1 VKKNLMKEIITYT
14 LCNKD
19 KSSNRYYQDVSIFTD
34 EVISKI
40 YNESNNCIYDFKK
53 FILKDNIEKIRSN
66 AEYLLEL
73 LMLGVLWRCYVNKAI
88 LLKNTPKNI
97 LIKLSK
103 LREKENMKKSSDF
116 FRGILETLFLYK
128 NSSNKVD
135 YTLDNVKKLIQWL
148 LATGEFKQEVKR
160 LERWEKFLSNKS
172 EDEIKNFLFLIT
184 NLGKW
189 FEVRSEELLGIYT
202 KNVNT
207 FHDSTYKKH
216 KWKEDYIYC
225 GRKRVEY
232 HLNMVGADIL
242 NRAYR
247 EEFLKT
253 KEKRLLLP
261 ACIRL
266 NFKNC
271 KAYKTKNGYV
281 CRKCTKSCKVNKY
294 TKLGEK
300 YNFEVY
306 IIPHESSAF
315 VKEKIKKDY
324 TGIIGVAC
332 VLNLISGGWKAKELG
347 FIPQCVLLDY
357 CGCKNHWHEK
367 GIVTDINSDRLLY
380 IIGIEK

>member
-1 VKKNLMKEIITYT
+1 MREIITYT

-19 KSSNRYYQDVSIFTD
+19 KNSNRYYQDVSFFTD
-34 EVISKI
+34 EVVSKI
-40 YNESNNCIYDFKK
+40 YNESNNWIYDFTK
-53 FILKDNIEKIRSN
+53 FILKNNIEKLRSN

-116 FRGILETLFLYK
+116 LRGILETLFLYK
-128 NSSNKVD
+128 NSSYKVD

-160 LERWEKFLSNKS
+160 LERWEKFLCNKS
-172 EDEIKNFLFLIT
+172 EDEIKNFLLLIT
-184 NLGKW
+184 NLGEW
-189 FEVRSEELLGIYT
+189 FEARSEEVLGIYT
-202 KNVNT
+202 KNINE
-207 FHDSTYKKH
+207 FHNSTYKKH
-216 KWKEDYIYC
+216 KWKEDYIYR

-261 ACIRL
+261 ACMRL
-266 NFKNC
+266 NFNNC
-271 KAYKTKNGYV
+271 KACKTKNGYV
-281 CRKCTKSCKVNKY
+281 CEKCTKFCKVNMY
-294 TKLGEK
+294 TKLGGK

>member
-1 VKKNLMKEIITYT
+1 MKEIITYT

-19 KSSNRYYQDVSIFTD
+19 KNSNRYYEEVSIFTD

-40 YNESNNCIYDFKK
+40 YNEANDWISDFKK
-53 FILKDNIEKIRSN
+53 FIVKNNIEKLRSN
-66 AEYLLEL
+66 VEYLLEL
-73 LMLGVLWRCYVNKAI
+73 LMLGVLWTCYINKAI

-97 LIKLSK
+97 LIKLAD
-103 LREKENMKKSSDF
+103 LREKENMKKLSDF
-116 FRGILETLFLYK
+116 FRGVLETLFLDK
-128 NSSNKVD
+128 NSSHKVD

-148 LATGEFKQEVKR
+148 SATGEFKQEIKR
-160 LERWEKFLSNKS
+160 LERWERFLSNKS
-172 EDEIKNFLFLIT
+172 EDEIKNFLLLII
-184 NLGKW
+184 NLGEW
-189 FEVRSEELLGIYT
+189 FEIRSEEVLGIYT
-202 KNVNT
+202 KNVNE
-207 FHDSTYKKH
+207 FHNSTHKKH

-242 NRAYR
+242 NRVYR

-261 ACIRL
+261 ACMRL
-266 NFKNC
+266 NFHNC
-271 KAYKTKNGYV
+271 KAYRTENGYV
-281 CRKCTKSCKVNKY
+281 CKNCTKSCKINEY

-300 YNFEVY
+300 YNFQTY

-315 VKEKIKKDY
+315 TKKKIKEDY
-324 TGIIGVAC
+324 IGIIGVAC
-332 VLNLISGGWKAKELG
+332 ALNLISGGWKAKELR

-357 CGCKNHWHEK
+357 CGCRNHWHEK

>member
-1 VKKNLMKEIITYT
+1 MKEIITYT

-19 KSSNRYYQDVSIFTD
+19 KNSNRYYQDLSIFTD

-40 YNESNNCIYDFKK
+40 YNESNNWINDFKK
-53 FILKDNIEKIRSN
+53 FILKNNIEKLRSN

-128 NSSNKVD
+128 NSSHKVD

-148 LATGEFKQEVKR
+148 SATGEFKQEVKR
-160 LERWEKFLSNKS
+160 LEKWEKFLSNKS
-172 EDEIKNFLFLIT
+172 EDEIKNFLLLIT
-184 NLGKW
+184 NLGEW
-189 FEVRSEELLGIYT
+189 FEVRSEEVLGIYT
-202 KNVNT
+202 KNVNE

-216 KWKEDYIYC
+216 KWKEDIIYC

-261 ACIRL
+261 ACMRL
-266 NFKNC
+266 NFNNC

-281 CRKCTKSCKVNKY
+281 CKNCTKSCKVNEY

-380 IIGIEK
+380 TIGVEK